1 MPTPTQAP
9 AGTTQIVSRILA
21 DPVRMF
27 LPSDYWNRARDFF
40 VWNLDYNTV
49 ALGAI
54 AQTDAFTQQNDSDFL
69 LLGIN
74 AHATTTAAGTTEQAL
89 LNFLVS
95 IQDSGS
101 GQNWFGGD
109 DGGFGHA
116 MNIFGG
122 LNISV
127 AGDKFPG
134 WLEYP
139 RFIPAASTVTVSVTN
154 LDAANARR
162 LFVSFRGIKIYRSVR
177 SGQ

>member
-1 MPTPTQAP
+1 MPTNPQQSPT
-9 AGTTQIVSRILA
+9 IVTRVLA
-21 DPVRMF
+21 DPVRMY

-40 VWNLDYNTV
+40 VWNLDFDTV
-49 ALGAI
+49 AAAAVG
-54 AQTDAFTQQNDSDFL
+54 QTDSFTQQNDSDFL
-69 LLGIN
+69 LLAIN
-74 AHATTTAAGTTEQAL
+74 AHATTTAAGTTEQPL

-109 DGGFGHA
+109 DNGFGHA

-134 WLEYP
+134 WLEQP
-139 RFIPAASTVTVSVTN
+139 RFIPAASTVTMAVTN

-162 LFVSFRGIKIYRSVR
+162 LFVSFRGVKIYRSVR